1 MRKDLRIGLGIGG
14 VLLAVLIVSLVV
26 RSNNQKKQE
35 TQAIAQ
41 GQDDSPNP
49 YGEDPAATAD
59 PAAQTP
65 GGPADPTAP
74 QMPPLPKVDGAPA
87 AGPEDGSDPWVKPD
101 ASVASATGTPRD
113 WNMILA
119 RERSENPAPGA
130 PRTTPPP
137 VVPPPSDLR
146 QAPDSSPTA
155 ANARIPRGDT
165 AGTGTVGSSLFTAS
179 RTPGERNYVVKSGD
193 TLISIARAQYG
204 NPRLYLQIM
213 KANPGVEPE
222 TMKPGTKLVLPE
234 LSAAQASRRTNGG
247 GTGTGNG
254 NGTSN
259 AIDAVTAGANAGMRP
274 VDPKLEYRIQ
284 SGDSLARISQ
294 RLYGAENKVEA
305 LYNANREAI
314 GPDREKLK
322 LGMVLRLPEP
332 PTSTA
337 SR

>member
-1 MRKDLRIGLGIGG
+1 L
-14 VLLAVLIVSLVV
+14 
-26 RSNNQKKQE
+26 
-35 TQAIAQ
+35 
-41 GQDDSPNP
+41 
-49 YGEDPAATAD
+49 
-59 PAAQTP
+59 
-65 GGPADPTAP
+65 
-74 QMPPLPKVDGAPA
+74 PPLPKADGAPA
-87 AGPEDGSDPWVKPD
+87 GSAEDGGDPFAKPD
-101 ASVASATGTPRD
+101 ATVAAATGTPGD

-130 PRTTPPP
+130 PRTPPP
-137 VVPPPSDLR
+137 VVPYSNSDARHSPETSPAPP
-146 QAPDSSPTA
+146 
-155 ANARIPRGDT
+155 NARIRADT
-165 AGTGTVGSSLFTAS
+165 AGTGTVGSSLFTGS
-179 RTPGERNYVVKSGD
+179 RTPGERSYVVKSGD
-193 TLISIARAQYG
+193 TLISIARAQYN
-204 NPRLYLQIM
+204 NPRAYLQIM

-222 TMKPGTKLVLPE
+222 SMKPGTKLVLPE
-234 LSAAQASRRTNGG
+234 LSAVQAPRRVNGASNG
-247 GTGTGNG
+247 TSTGTGTGG
-254 NGTSN
+254 
-259 AIDAVTAGANAGMRP
+259 ALEAVTAGANAGLRP